1 METISSE
8 NKLKGKSYIAFFD
21 LDDTLIRANSGKL
34 LVREARAKGMMNLHD
49 LIRALWMSALY
60 KFNLMDTEKI
70 IAGMLQWLNGV
81 PVKKINELASEV
93 FMKKMIRTITDEARS
108 EILWHRDRNAATV
121 ILSSA
126 LYPVCQ
132 AVAYHLNIDSII
144 STQLETVDGLYTGK
158 PEGMPCFGKE
168 KAIRLKEYCEKNNN
182 KVEAAWYYGD
192 SFSDFQ
198 ALQVVGTPVCV
209 NPDRKLLKA
218 AKKYNWKVCR
228 WKNIH
233 NKNS

>member
-21 LDDTLIRANSGKL
+21 LDNTLITSNSGKL

-60 KFNLMDTEKI
+60 KLNLMDTEKI

-93 FMKKMIRTITDEARS
+93 FLKKMIRTISDEARS
-108 EILWHRDRNAATV
+108 EILWHRERNAATV

-132 AVAYHLNIDSII
+132 AAADHLNIDSII
-144 STQLETVDGLYTGK
+144 CTQLETVDGLYTGK

-168 KAIRLKEYCEKNNN
+168 KAIRLIEYCEKNNN
-182 KVEAAWYYGD
+182 KVEDAWYYGD

-209 NPDRKLLKA
+209 NPDGKLLKA
-218 AKKYNWKVCR
+218 ANENNWRICR
-228 WKNIH
+228 WKNIQI
-233 NKNS
+233 

>member
-21 LDDTLIRANSGKL
+21 LDDTLITSNSGKH
-34 LVREARAKGMMNLHD
+34 LVREARTKGMMSLHD
-49 LIRALWMSALY
+49 MIRALWMSFLY
-60 KFNLMDTEKI
+60 KFNLVDTEKI

-93 FMKKMIRTITDEARS
+93 FLKKMIRTITDEARS
-108 EILWHRDRNAATV
+108 EILWHRERNAATV

-132 AVAYHLNIDSII
+132 AVAGHLDIDDII
-144 STQLETVDGLYTGK
+144 CTQLETVDGKYTGK
-158 PEGMPCFGKE
+158 PAGMPCFGKE
-168 KAIRLKEYCEKNNN
+168 KATRLIEYCEKNNN
-182 KVEAAWYYGD
+182 KVEDAWYYGD
-192 SFSDFQ
+192 SFSDFP
-198 ALQVVGTPVCV
+198 ALWIVGTPVCI

-218 AKKYNWKVCR
+218 AKKNNWKICR
-228 WKNIH
+228 WNNIQI
-233 NKNS
+233 